1 MHLIGSSID
10 KISTVSESLNKTT
23 LLVAAAYHWAMFIF
37 SSTNTS
43 QRTKSASKMSA
54 KSTKVTMYTLL
65 VQILKSIEL
74 NSCTELKQN

>member
-1 MHLIGSSID
+1 VHLIGSSID

-43 QRTKSASKMSA
+43 QRTKSASKM
-54 KSTKVTMYTLL
+54 
-65 VQILKSIEL
+65 
-74 NSCTELKQN
+74 